1 MNKKEESKFTGQLNQ
16 SKNKGE
22 FFCINYAMVCSMAK
36 ENASAEA
43 IMAYIVLARGCNRRN
58 DLLISTW
65 GAEGITKKT
74 GMSYR
79 TAQKALGW
87 LSSKE
92 YIYNAQNMANI
103 PGNLGKGS
111 GKHHSARWVLPIG
124 SGEHFI
130 YLANAMI
137 DGIGNGKNNPPFA
150 RIYGE
155 AFSRTGPMSELR
167 LDSIM
172 VLLHLYLNHDL
183 VDCGGIDPRIGVYRE
198 WALEGAYD
206 GRTISTLNES
216 SISYYEIRRGK
227 RIISNCIAD
236 AALNYVLDS
245 RRRIERFKAAFTNLE
260 KLN

>member
-172 VLLHLYLNHDL
+172 VLLHLWEPLKIAFPHRRQVEPNQL
-183 VDCGGIDPRIGVYRE
+183 PRQRRISRSHIKYPGCV
-198 WALEGAYD
+198 LG
-206 GRTISTLNES
+206 TSTLTGGVTTLPPS
-216 SISYYEIRRGK
+216 TSRPS
-227 RIISNCIAD
+227 
-236 AALNYVLDS
+236 S
-245 RRRIERFKAAFTNLE
+245 RRTDMSA
-260 KLN
+260 